1 MLNSIVI
8 AGVGGQGTLLASR
21 ILAEAA
27 QAKGLFVRTSDTIG
41 MAPRGGKVSSHLRID
56 AREASPIIPAR
67 HAGVLLA
74 FEPAEA
80 VRMIPKLKKDAECV
94 VDTDEIIPTSAA
106 LGRGV
111 YLGAEYIETMK
122 RLYPET
128 LFLAG
133 AKLAAE
139 AGDIRT
145 LNVVILGA
153 ACGAGKL
160 PFATEEIRE
169 AIARCVRPKLL
180 PMNEKAF
187 GLGVD
192 AAERLKAGRAE

>member
-1 MLNSIVI
+1 MLSSIVI

-27 QAKGLFVRTSDTIG
+27 QAKGLFVRTSETIG
-41 MAPRGGKVSSHLRID
+41 MAQRGGSVSSHLRID
-56 AREASPIIPAR
+56 AREVSPISPAR
-67 HAGVLLA
+67 HGDVLLA

-80 VRMIPKLKKDAECV
+80 VRMIPKLKSTAQCV
-94 VDTDEIIPTSAA
+94 VNTDEIIPTNVA
-106 LGRGV
+106 LGKGA
-111 YLGAEYIETMK
+111 YLGGEYLATMK
-122 RLYPET
+122 RLYPDA
-128 LFLAG
+128 LFLKG
-133 AKLAAE
+133 AALALE

-160 PFATEEIRE
+160 PFTTEEVRE

-187 GLGVD
+187 MLGID
-192 AAERLKAGRAE
+192 AASRRW

>member
-1 MLNSIVI
+1 MLSSIVI

-27 QAKGLFVRTSDTIG
+27 QAKGLFVRTSETIG
-41 MAPRGGKVSSHLRID
+41 MAQRGGSVSSHLRID
-56 AREASPIIPAR
+56 AREVSPIIPAR
-67 HAGVLLA
+67 HGDVLLA

-80 VRMIPKLKKDAECV
+80 VRMIPKLKSTAQCV
-94 VDTDEIIPTSAA
+94 VNTDEIIPTNVA
-106 LGRGV
+106 LGKGA
-111 YLGAEYIETMK
+111 YLGEEYTATMK
-122 RLYPET
+122 RLYPDA
-128 LFLAG
+128 LFLKG
-133 AKLAAE
+133 AALALE

-160 PFATEEIRE
+160 PFTTEEVRE
-169 AIARCVRPKLL
+169 AIARCVKPKLL

-187 GLGVD
+187 MLGIG
-192 AAERLKAGRAE
+192 AASRRW